1 MFNTDFER
9 KFHAF
14 ADSYFY
20 RPTRAQILLAYAL
33 LPLSALY
40 TLGVFIKFYAAKG
53 SQKEFGLPV
62 ISIGNL
68 TLGGSGKTPLCAAIA
83 NEFSG
88 GFIVL
93 RGYGRKSKGCIR
105 ICADGEILTDVKTS
119 GDEAMEYAKSVA
131 NANVIVSEDR
141 KAGIELAEN
150 LGARYVLLDDGF
162 GKFNIKKFNVLIAPK
177 SSPRLNFTLPSGA
190 YRYPPA
196 FAKFADFTAREGE
209 SHFRKSEILRPTA
222 KMVLV
227 TAIANPARLSEHFSA
242 TIAQIFY
249 PDHYD
254 FTREELVKILTDF
267 GATSLLVTQKDFVK
281 IENFN
286 LPVSLISL
294 KTTLSP
300 EFKALLN
307 AEISV

>member
-1 MFNTDFER
+1 MFSADFKR

-93 RGYGRKSKGCIR
+93 RGYGRKSR
-105 ICADGEILTDVKTS
+105 
-119 GDEAMEYAKSVA
+119 
-131 NANVIVSEDR
+131 
-141 KAGIELAEN
+141 
-150 LGARYVLLDDGF
+150 
-162 GKFNIKKFNVLIAPK
+162 
-177 SSPRLNFTLPSGA
+177 
-190 YRYPPA
+190 
-196 FAKFADFTAREGE
+196 
-209 SHFRKSEILRPTA
+209 
-222 KMVLV
+222 
-227 TAIANPARLSEHFSA
+227 
-242 TIAQIFY
+242 
-249 PDHYD
+249 
-254 FTREELVKILTDF
+254 
-267 GATSLLVTQKDFVK
+267 
-281 IENFN
+281 NFN
-286 LPVSLISL
+286 GR
-294 KTTLSP
+294 K
-300 EFKALLN
+300 N
-307 AEISV
+307 